1 MTTSHS
7 IQRFSLAACAAAIL
21 VFGTGCSS
29 TTDLLVKMRLI
40 NAKPYENT
48 QEARDTHRDNCMANY
63 GLENLRFTEPVCIG
77 DTIQVR
83 LTAKEKIRKAKRP
96 EEDRATGVV
105 VWDAEITNQDDV
117 TVAVYDILT
126 LVERADD

>member
-63 GLENLRFTEPVCIG
+63 GLENKHQVMAASSEIQSAYLYCLRNTDG
-77 DTIQVR
+77 
-83 LTAKEKIRKAKRP
+83 
-96 EEDRATGVV
+96 
-105 VWDAEITNQDDV
+105 W
-117 TVAVYDILT
+117 Y
-126 LVERADD
+126 LVEENQYWSELARIHRDYYARNESQTSTL